1 MADLV
6 MGAMSPKLTELLKE
20 EYKLQTDV
28 KKRIK
33 SLTLE
38 PTRRCHWDQ
47 LDEQVKLWTH
57 KVRESSY
64 DMEDILDI
72 YLVYVQC
79 SDSAKKEGLLKRF
92 GEKMANLFK
101 KSKAR
106 R

>member
-38 PTRRCHWDQ
+38 PT
-47 LDEQVKLWTH
+47 
-57 KVRESSY
+57 
-64 DMEDILDI
+64 
-72 YLVYVQC
+72 
-79 SDSAKKEGLLKRF
+79 
-92 GEKMANLFK
+92 
-101 KSKAR
+101 
-106 R
+106 